1 MRVYE
6 RRNIMAVIHLTDA
19 DFEEKVLKAEGP
31 VLVDFWATWCG
42 PCKMQGPIIEEL
54 AEALPDAKIGK
65 LDVDDAGAIAERYNI
80 MSIPTIVVFKDGE
93 VVKKAVGLQQLDQLK
108 EMLA

>member
-1 MRVYE
+1 
-6 RRNIMAVIHLTDA
+6 MAVLHFD
-19 DFEEKVLKAEGP
+19 DNNFEAEVINAEGP

-54 AEALPDAKIGK
+54 AAALPDAKIGK
-65 LDVDDAGAIAERYNI
+65 LDVDDAPDTASKYNI
-80 MSIPTIVVFKDGE
+80 MSIPTIMVFKNGQP
-93 VVKKAVGLQQLDQLK
+93 VNKAVGVTQLDQLK